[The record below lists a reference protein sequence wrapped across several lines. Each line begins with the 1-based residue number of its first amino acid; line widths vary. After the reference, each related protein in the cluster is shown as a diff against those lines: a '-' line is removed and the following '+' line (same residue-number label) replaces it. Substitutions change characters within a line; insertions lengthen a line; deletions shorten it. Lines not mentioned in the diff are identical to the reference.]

1 MEYKRIVEEVCIVL
15 EKEKNPSN
23 IVFTN
28 MTDLSRKVKMD
39 STPKDMAHI
48 ISKLESK
55 GLIKTLKKS
64 SRQTVLEIKEDLLSK
79 DIDLEY
85 EIEKER
91 DIENVKVMI
100 GITPKRLLEYI
111 KTNVN
116 DNNTLNMSSKDLCDE
131 FECKFDKVKLVLDA
145 LQRSKRIEYTFSSGM
160 FYINLMETDNE
171 STCAS
176 EKLDKALEL
185 TSDGGD
191 IDVDSIFNEIGEAMQ
206 EFFDD
211 YRNLKNEVKELS
223 KKLEI
228 ATIANERLRKE
239 LHVSEM
245 HCKQMEARNNRLY
258 SDIVALRTGIN

>member
-28 MTDLSRKVKMD
+28 MTDLARKVKMD
-39 STPKDMAHI
+39 STPKDMAYI
-48 ISKLESK
+48 VSKLEAE
-55 GLIKTLKKS
+55 GLIKTLKKT
-64 SRQTVLEIKEDLLSK
+64 SRQTVLEIKDNLLCK
-79 DIDLEY
+79 DIDLVY
-85 EIEKER
+85 EKER

-100 GITPKRLLEYI
+100 AITPKRLLEYI

-116 DNNTLNMSSKDLCDE
+116 DNSTLNMSSKDLCDE
-131 FECKFDKVKLVLDA
+131 FKCKFDKVKLVLDA
-145 LQRSKRIEYTFSSGM
+145 LQRMEKIEYTFSAGM
-160 FYINLMETDNE
+160 FFINLIENNKE
-171 STCAS
+171 SACTC
-176 EKLDKALEL
+176 EQLDKSLEL
-185 TSDGGD
+185 TFDSGD
-191 IDVDSIFNEIGEAMQ
+191 MDVDSIFNEIGEAMQ

-239 LHVSEM
+239 LHISEM
-245 HCKQMEARNNRLY
+245 HCKQMESRNNRLY
-258 SDIVALRTGIN
+258 NDIVSLRTGIR